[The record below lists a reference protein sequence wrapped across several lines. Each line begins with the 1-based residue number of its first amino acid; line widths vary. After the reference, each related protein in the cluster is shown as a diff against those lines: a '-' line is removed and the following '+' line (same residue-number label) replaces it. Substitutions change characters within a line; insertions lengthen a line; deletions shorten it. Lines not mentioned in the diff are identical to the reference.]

1 MPRELMSSDEA
12 HAHWA
17 TAAAARGAA
26 EDVHTGAPVA
36 VNEPAV
42 AALTHV
48 KHTVGKL
55 FHNERPSSDRG
66 RSGTRVSAARAN
78 RRHK

>member
-26 EDVHTGAPVA
+26 EDVHTDAPET
-36 VNEPAV
+36 VNELAV

-48 KHTVGKL
+48 KHTVGKF
-55 FHNERPSSDRG
+55 FHTGRRRQRPREIRDARQRY
-66 RSGTRVSAARAN
+66 RSEQEA
-78 RRHK
+78 